1 MFLIVCFNPRKSVF
15 QTQQLKNSKIMQND
29 LIIINDYCERCDI
42 EPDFVLMLGEGGL
55 IDVEIIG
62 NTGYFPASQLGELE
76 RYTHLYYDLSINIEG
91 IDAIRHLLRRIEDLQ
106 ERVRKLENE
115 LHFYTIGN

>member
-1 MFLIVCFNPRKSVF
+1 MFMLK
-15 QTQQLKNSKIMQND
+15 LKNLKIMQTD
-29 LIIINDYCERCDI
+29 LIIINDYCTRCDI
-42 EPDFVLMLGEGGL
+42 EPDFVRMLGEGGL
-55 IDVEIIG
+55 IDVEMIDD
-62 NTGYFPASQLGELE
+62 TDCFPASQLGELE

-115 LHFYTIGN
+115 LHFYR

>member
-1 MFLIVCFNPRKSVF
+1 MW
-15 QTQQLKNSKIMQND
+15 
-29 LIIINDYCERCDI
+29 RC
-42 EPDFVLMLGEGGL
+42 
-55 IDVEIIG
+55 
-62 NTGYFPASQLGELE
+62 ASQLGELE

-115 LHFYTIGN
+115 LHFYR

>member
-1 MFLIVCFNPRKSVF
+1 
-15 QTQQLKNSKIMQND
+15 MQND

-76 RYTHLYYDLSINIEG
+76 RYTHLYYDLSI
-91 IDAIRHLLRRIEDLQ
+91 RHRRHPPPAPADRRPARARAQ
-106 ERVRKLENE
+106 TGK
-115 LHFYTIGN
+115 